1 MSEIIFN
8 EIKELLNGIDRYW
21 NNDKLAKQII
31 VEDLRNSDTKLISK
45 LLSNKTINETYV
57 QDIDGYKIFDKEAF
71 ISMLRYKNYWQDSY
85 TKYAN
90 KIGLTAEGKYLNYNS
105 DIVLDFPFKDC
116 ILEGGMTK
124 EDSILKNDEKFYNNV
139 IAKDEIDTLIAPKS
153 LTNIKKYEES
163 GESKIYEISDK
174 DNLVIKGN
182 NLIALHSLKKK
193 YAGKVKL
200 IYIDP
205 PYNTGNDGFQ
215 YNDKFNRSS
224 WLTFMKNRLEI
235 AKELLA
241 EDGLLFVELDY
252 NEVFHFKVMCDDI
265 FNFINIISVQ
275 SSTPSGVKTSHASKT
290 ILKSQDFILVY
301 SKTDEYEFNPQ
312 YKKKMNWDTHY
323 SFYIDENKN
332 ELFNLVDILK
342 ENGLLQ
348 NNEGI
353 KDFDITNNQHRT
365 FYLEHGDNIVR
376 KSTHDNKE
384 IKEITN
390 SEKYKNKLYHHKNGF
405 FYLNNDML
413 QPISRSFKTV
423 LDGTKI
429 TTDISNV
436 LCDFWD
442 DIDFQNTQNQ
452 GNVSF
457 PKGKKPEQL
466 LYRVINMVTNEKDI
480 VLDFFMGAATTQA
493 VAHKMNRQYIG
504 IEQMDYINT
513 VSVPRLQNV
522 INGEKGGISKGLE
535 WAGGGS
541 FIYAELA
548 KENQEIVESIINCGN
563 KEELNHQINNLL
575 NNGVLNYE
583 VDFDMFTNTKKEF
596 SELKIEDQKEVLIRI
611 LDNNQLYV
619 NYSDIEDSA
628 YNFTKD
634 EIAFNHSFYGGE

>member
-1 MSEIIFN
+1 MSTNILDEVS
-8 EIKELLNGIDRYW
+8 KTLNGLEKYW
-21 NNDKLAKQII
+21 LNEKLLKQAII
-31 VEDLRNSDTKLISK
+31 EDLRNNDAKLISK
-45 LLSNKTINETYV
+45 LLANKSINEIYV
-57 QDIDGYKIFDKEAF
+57 QNIDNYKIFDKEAF

-85 TKYAN
+85 TKYTN
-90 KIGLTAEGKYLNYNS
+90 KIGLTASGKYLNYNS
-105 DIVLDFPFKDC
+105 DVVLDFPFKDC

-124 EDSILKNDEKFYNNV
+124 EDSILKNNEKFYNNV

-153 LTNIKKYEES
+153 FTNIKKYDES
-163 GESKIYEISDK
+163 GEHKINEINDN
-174 DNLVIKGN
+174 DNLIIKGN

-193 YAGKVKL
+193 YAGKVKV

-215 YNDKFNRSS
+215 YNDKFNRAS
-224 WLTFMKNRLEI
+224 WLTFMKNRLEV

-241 EDGLLFVELDY
+241 DDGLLFVELDY

-265 FNFINIISVQ
+265 FNFINVISVQ

-301 SKTDEYEFNPQ
+301 SKTDKYIFNPQ
-312 YKKKMNWDTHY
+312 YKKKANWDTHY
-323 SFYIDENKN
+323 SFYIDKKNNK
-332 ELFNLVDILK
+332 LCNLVDVLRKKGILQD
-342 ENGLLQ
+342 NQ
-348 NNEGI
+348 GI
-353 KDFDITNNQHRT
+353 KDFDIKNNKHKA
-365 FYLEHGDNIVR
+365 FYLEHGDSIVR

-384 IKEITN
+384 IKKVAN

-429 TTDISNV
+429 TTDVSNV

-466 LYRVINMVTNEKDI
+466 LYRIINMTTKENDI

-513 VSVPRLQNV
+513 VSVPRIQNV

-535 WAGGGS
+535 WNGGGS
-541 FIYAELA
+541 FVYAELA
-548 KENQEIVESIINCGN
+548 KENQEIVDQIISKCT
-563 KEELNHQINNLL
+563 KEELSQQINKLFNE
-575 NNGVLNYE
+575 GILNYE
-583 VDFDMFTNTKKEF
+583 VDFDKFINTKKEF
-596 SELKIEDQKEVLIRI
+596 SELKLEDQKEVLIRI

-619 NYSDIEDSA
+619 NYSDIEDSL
-628 YNFTKD
+628 YDFSEE
-634 EIAFNHSFYGGE
+634 EITFNHSFYGGE